1 MLKSKKLLVLLLCL
15 ALTAFL
21 AVGCGGGGQQQQP
34 SDPQQGAS
42 KTDTPS
48 QEKYELTFVSAFPK
62 GAAEHFGFWLFYDE
76 VEKRLGDRL
85 TIKYLGGEEVVGYF
99 EQWEMLSKGVFD
111 IGHIPGNMAKNF
123 LPIAETMHLS
133 QIKPW
138 EERENGVYDIL
149 RKEFEEKMNVIYLGK
164 TAGKGYNYVYYTNF
178 RVDSLDDFKGKTMRV
193 APIFVPH
200 LTALG
205 AGSVT
210 MPAGEVYTA
219 MERGV
224 VDGFGWPT
232 LGPMDYGWYEVTKYR
247 IDPGFYPTG
256 LPICIN
262 ADAWYKL
269 PEDIRTELEEI
280 MKDVEKDCYEK
291 MAALVEEETK
301 GIQENGMEIIV
312 LPDDVAAEYLKI
324 AYDAGWE
331 EVIKGDPVNGP
342 KLRELTSP
350 K

>member
-1 MLKSKKLLVLLLCL
+1 MKGLRKNRLVLVLCILCIGLLLV
-15 ALTAFL
+15 A
-21 AVGCGGGGQQQQP
+21 CGKTESGKTE
-34 SDPQQGAS
+34 QQGSAS
-42 KTDTPS
+42 QEEQKP
-48 QEKYELTFVSAFPK
+48 QEKYELRFVSAFPK
-62 GAAEHFGFWLFYDE
+62 NAAEHFGFWLFYDE

-99 EQWEMLSKGVFD
+99 EQWEMCGKGVFEV
-111 IGHIPGNMAKNF
+111 GHLPGNMAKNF
-123 LPIAETMHLS
+123 LPIAETLHLS

-138 EERENGVYDIL
+138 EERENGAYDIL
-149 RKEFEEKMNVIYLGK
+149 RKGFEEKMNLIYLGK
-164 TAGKGYNYVYYTNF
+164 TAGEGYKYVYYTNF
-178 RVDSLDDFKGKTMRV
+178 KVDSLADFKGKTMRV

-205 AGSVT
+205 AGSVA

-224 VDGFGWPT
+224 VDGFGWPV

-256 LPICIN
+256 LAIVIN

-280 MKDVEKDCYEK
+280 AKDVEKDCYTK
-291 MAALVEEETK
+291 MAALVEKETK
-301 GIQENGMEIIV
+301 GILEKGMEIIQ
-312 LPDDVAAEYLKI
+312 LPEDVAAEYLKM
-324 AYDAGWE
+324 AYDAGWA
-331 EVIKGDPVNGP
+331 EVIKNDPENGP